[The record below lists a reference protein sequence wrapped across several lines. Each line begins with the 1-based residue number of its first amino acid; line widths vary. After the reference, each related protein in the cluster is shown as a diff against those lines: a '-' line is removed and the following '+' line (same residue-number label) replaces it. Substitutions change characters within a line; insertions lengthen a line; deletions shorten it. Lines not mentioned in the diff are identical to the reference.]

1 MADEGTLEALGR
13 NLAFAFEPLVDRLSD
28 GNLEGFFSELGLA
41 PPAAVANA
49 QPVGNAAATIA
60 GAISAMPSAIAA
72 LEAAVQSEDA
82 GQIASAGA
90 DLLRA
95 VLDAVR
101 GITDLGNAVDQAAG
115 GLSAAERAAVQAFAA
130 ELPGRIFDYVI
141 IEFIR
146 RAHSGSL
153 DVLRL
158 IGLVDDQVT
167 LPADSAPLA
176 RPARQRR
183 LSPERLLTMLT
194 DPEQYLRD
202 LFQWG
207 EAGFDGSRIFPRI
220 QTLLENYDTPT
231 VLLTEPGSP
240 PVLEAFIARLQADN
254 GNPPGLNI
262 RLRVPAIADF
272 ERQYRISSTISFLMS
287 TSARFDAG
295 MGITLR
301 PPLDVSLEPISGD
314 ATLDL
319 LAGLEIGR
327 EDGAMEIIGQTG
339 GSGLFLESFS
349 GSFGVSGSWSVGSGP
364 QIEPAIRAALNGG
377 RLKIDFSEADGF
389 LKTIAGGVQID
400 SEFNSGLSWTPSNGV
415 SFEGSSAIE
424 VAIPLHQTLGP
435 LNLQTLYLIGGIGSG
450 GSVTLEMSSGFSVEL
465 GPLQAVVDRFG
476 AQVELTFPSDG
487 EGNLGKADLGF
498 KLKLPTAVGMSIDAG
513 AVRGGGFLS
522 IDQDRGEYA
531 GILELSILELVS
543 VTAIAV
549 ISTKLPDGE
558 DGFAFVAIISVEF
571 NPGIQLGFGFTLV
584 GVGGIVGLNR
594 EADME
599 AIAQGATSGSVDSVL
614 FPKDVIANAPKI
626 INDIR
631 TFFPPDQGTFLIG
644 PMMKFGWGTPTLI
657 SLSVGVIIEIPG
669 AIGIVGKLTI
679 AIPDERVP
687 LIIINVAVLGEI
699 DFDKKHLWFLAV
711 LYESRVIFMPLQGG
725 MGVYASWGS
734 NSQFIISV
742 GGFHPRYD
750 VPVLPFGDIPRLAIN
765 ILDTPVA
772 KVRVLCYFAV
782 TSNTVQ
788 FGARAEL
795 YFGISIAK
803 IEGHIAFD
811 ALFQFSPFYFVITI
825 SASLSVKLFGAGLFS
840 VRFRGELEGPT
851 PWHIEGTGSI
861 SVLFW
866 DVDVDFSHT
875 WGEDEDTRLPPISVM
890 PMLVEEFSKDE
901 NWTAELANANQLLVT
916 LRPVDATTE
925 LVLHPI
931 GSLRITQR
939 AVPLELTLDK
949 IGSQRPD
956 DANRFSV
963 DAVSAGVE
971 KRATVKEQFAI
982 GQFQD
987 LGDGDRL
994 SASDYE
1000 QEEAGL
1006 DLSVTGNQTATSYAT
1021 KRVVRYETIIIDS
1034 ALRQVFLFFEAFT
1047 NLFLHLLLG
1056 NSAARNVLSAQT
1068 QAHKHLY
1075 DEKIKVDPNAF
1086 VVVNLADNTAVAD
1099 APVSFASRAQARE
1112 YMAEQGPAFAKQ
1124 AHIVRPHEMREAA

>member
-1 MADEGTLEALGR
+1 MAEEGTLEALGR
-13 NLAFAFEPLVDRLSD
+13 NLAMAFEPLADRLSG
-28 GNLEGFFSELGLA
+28 GNLNRFFDELGFS
-41 PPAAVANA
+41 PPPAVANA
-49 QPVGNAAATIA
+49 QSVGNAASTIA
-60 GAISAMPSAIAA
+60 GAIVAMPTAIAA
-72 LEAAVQSEDA
+72 LEAAAQTEDA
-82 GQIASAGA
+82 GQIASTGA

-95 VLDAVR
+95 VSDAIS
-101 GITDLGNAVDQAAG
+101 GISDLGAAVDQAGAG
-115 GLSAAERAAVQAFAA
+115 LGAAERAAVQAFAS
-130 ELPGRIFDYVI
+130 ELPGRIFDFVI

-153 DVLRL
+153 DVLKL
-158 IGLVDDQVT
+158 IGIVDDEII
-167 LPADSAPLA
+167 LPVAGAALA
-176 RPARQRR
+176 RPTLQRK
-183 LSPERLLTMLT
+183 LYPERVLAMLMS
-194 DPEQYLRD
+194 PEQYARD
-202 LFQWG
+202 LFDWG
-207 EAGFDGSRIFPRI
+207 APGFDGTAIFLRI

-231 VLLTEPGSP
+231 MLITQPGSP
-240 PVLEAFIARLQADN
+240 PILETFIARLQADDS
-254 GNPPGLNI
+254 NPPGLNM
-262 RLRVPAIADF
+262 RLRLPAIQDF
-272 ERQYRISSTISFLMS
+272 ERSYRISSVISLLMS
-287 TSARFDAG
+287 TSARFDS
-295 MGITLR
+295 GINVRFR
-301 PPLDVSLEPISGD
+301 PPLDLTFEPIAGD
-314 ATLDL
+314 ASLDL
-319 LAGLEIGR
+319 VAGLEIGR
-327 EDGAMEIIGQTG
+327 EDRPMEIIGQSG
-339 GSGLFLESFS
+339 GSGLFLENFS
-349 GSFGVSGSWSVGSGP
+349 GSVGVSGSWDAGSGP
-364 QIEPAIRAALNGG
+364 NVEPIVRASLNGG
-377 RLKIDFSEADGF
+377 QLKIDFSEADGF

-400 SEFNSGLSWTPSNGV
+400 STFNSGLTWTPSQGV

-424 VAIPLHQTLGP
+424 VAIPLHQAIGP
-435 LNLQTLYLIGGIGSG
+435 LNLQTLYLIGGFNNNGA
-450 GSVTLEMSSGFSVEL
+450 VTLEMSSGFAVEL
-465 GPLQAVVDRFG
+465 GPLEAVVDRFG
-476 AQVELTFPSDG
+476 VELELSFPPNED
-487 EGNLGKADLGF
+487 GNLGRADLDF

-522 IDQDRGEYA
+522 IDQERGEYA
-531 GILELSILELVS
+531 GMLELSILELVS

-571 NPGIQLGFGFTLV
+571 NPGIQLGFGFTLT

-599 AIAQGATSGSVDSVL
+599 AIAQGATSGAVDSVL
-614 FPKDVIANAPKI
+614 FPQDVIANAPKI

-657 SLSVGVIIEIPG
+657 SLSVGVIIEVPG
-669 AIGIVGKLTI
+669 AVGIVGKLTI

-699 DFDKKHLWFLAV
+699 DFDKKQLWFLAV
-711 LYESRVIFMPLQGG
+711 LYDSRVVFMPLQGG
-725 MGVYASWGS
+725 MGVYSSWGS
-734 NSQFIISV
+734 NPQFLFSA

-765 ILDTPVA
+765 ILDTSVA
-772 KVRVLCYFAV
+772 KIRVLCYFAV

-851 PWHIEGTGSI
+851 PWHVEGTGSI
-861 SVLFW
+861 SLLFW

-875 WGEDEDTRLPPISVM
+875 WGEEEDTRLPPISVM
-890 PMLVEEFSKDE
+890 PLLVSEFSKDE

-931 GSLRITQR
+931 GSLRVTQR
-939 AVPLELTLDK
+939 AVPLGLTLDK
-949 IGSQRPD
+949 IGSQQPD

-963 DAVSAGVE
+963 DAASATVE
-971 KRATVKEQFAI
+971 KRGTVNEQFAI

-987 LGDGDRL
+987 LGDSDRL

-1000 QEEAGL
+1000 REEAGL

-1021 KRVVRYETIIIDS
+1021 KRVIRYETIIVDK
-1034 ALRQVFLFFEAFT
+1034 ALRQVFLFFEAFG

-1056 NSAARNVLSAQT
+1056 NAASQNIQSAQT
-1068 QAHKHLY
+1068 RSNKHLY
-1075 DEKIKVDPNAF
+1075 DEKIQVNPNAY
-1086 VVVNLADNTAVAD
+1086 VVVNMADNTAVPG
-1099 APVSFASRAQARE
+1099 APSSFASRAQARE
-1112 YMAEQGPAFAKQ
+1112 FMASQGAAFAKDAQ
-1124 AHIVRPHEMREAA
+1124 IVRPHEMREAA